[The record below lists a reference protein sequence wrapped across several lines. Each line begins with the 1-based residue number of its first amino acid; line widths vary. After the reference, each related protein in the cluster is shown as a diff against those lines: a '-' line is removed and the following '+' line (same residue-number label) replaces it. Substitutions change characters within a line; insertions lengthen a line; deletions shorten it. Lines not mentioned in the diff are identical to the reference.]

1 MLRMNTHI
9 RLFIYTLVF
18 SILSPSALHCINYSV
33 QFEGVLDTDIQK
45 QLKDSSITYEESDK
59 PVPNYQVLK
68 KRAEEDLERLN
79 QVAQYFG
86 YLGARSSFSILK
98 AQAATV
104 VFRVDLGPL
113 FLLKEYK
120 TIGTSEASTK
130 AIAENITLEKLH
142 LDVNSPAS
150 TKNINDAET
159 YALSI
164 LKNNGYPYC
173 AIAGRKTV
181 ADLANHQAFHAV
193 VIDTGP
199 FIRFGKISITGSQ
212 DVKSEKIL
220 KSIFWKN
227 GGSYSQDELQA
238 TQSALEA
245 TGLFSAV
252 TIHEQLQEDNTL
264 DIHIDLKDA
273 PHKTIGAGI
282 SYMTAKGVGVG
293 IDWEHRNV
301 GHLGD
306 KFSIRSELWAKFQ
319 TVVVSLAQQNL
330 KSPNENLTWFAEY
343 NKQQLRAYKSQ
354 ALSVGGLFD
363 RQLSKQKD
371 LIYGLKFED
380 LRSSSDGKS
389 NLFYLAKIPLGFKI
403 NESNNLLDPT
413 KGYFVNIRL
422 TPAYQFKGSNFG
434 YIIHSS
440 TVAFF
445 HSIFKDKVTFAA
457 KANLGNIFGAAEYT
471 IPIPDRFF
479 SGSESA
485 LRGYRYQTVSPTNSR
500 GELIGGRSV
509 LTGSLETRFR
519 TKSNIGW
526 VLFYDV
532 GNVYRENLPVL
543 SFNQLHS
550 VGIGGRYSTPIGPLR
565 IDIAFPLNR
574 RKKFDAPFQ
583 LYFSI
588 GQSF

>member
-1 MLRMNTHI
+1 MNTLI
-9 RLFIYTLVF
+9 RLFICTLI
-18 SILSPSALHCINYSV
+18 SILSSNCLLCIDYTV
-33 QFEGVLDTDIQK
+33 QFEGVADTDIQQ
-45 QLKDSSITYEESDK
+45 QLKSSSITYEEADK
-59 PVPNYQVLK
+59 PVANYQVLK
-68 KRAEEDLERLN
+68 KRAQEDLERLN
-79 QVAQYFG
+79 QVAHYFG

-104 VFRVDLGPL
+104 IFRIDLGPS
-113 FLLKEYK
+113 FLLKEYN
-120 TIGTSEASTK
+120 TVGTNETSSK

-142 LDVNSPAS
+142 LDTDSIAS
-150 TKNINDAET
+150 TKIITDAEGE
-159 YALSI
+159 ALNI
-164 LKNNGYPYC
+164 LKNHGYPYC
-173 AIAGRKTV
+173 AIAGRKTI
-181 ADLANHQAFHAV
+181 ADLAQHQAFHTL

-199 FIRFGKISITGSQ
+199 FIRFGKTSVTGSQ

-220 KSIFWKN
+220 KSISWED
-227 GGSYSQDELQA
+227 GGSYSHDSLQV
-238 TQSALEA
+238 TQTALEA

-252 TIHEQLQEDNTL
+252 TIHEQLQDDNTL

-273 PHKTIGAGI
+273 PHKTVGAGV

-293 IDWEHRNV
+293 LDWEHRNV
-301 GHLGD
+301 RHLGD

-330 KSPNENLTWFAEY
+330 KAPNENLTWVAEY
-343 NKQQLRAYKSQ
+343 NKQQLKAYTSH
-354 ALSVGGLFD
+354 ALSIGGLFD
-363 RQLSKQKD
+363 RQLSKQTD

-380 LRSSSDGKS
+380 LRSLSDGKR
-389 NLFYLAKIPLGFKI
+389 NLFYLAKVPLGFKL
-403 NESNNLLDPT
+403 NTSNNILDPT
-413 KGYFVNIRL
+413 TGYFINVRL
-422 TPAYQFKGSNFG
+422 TPAYQFKGSNFS
-434 YIIHSS
+434 YLIHS
-440 TVAFF
+440 TTAAIF
-445 HSIFKDKVTFAA
+445 HSVLDEKITFAA

-485 LRGYRYQTVSPTNSR
+485 LRGYRYQTVSPINR
-500 GELIGGRSV
+500 HGELIGGRSI

-526 VLFYDV
+526 VFFYDV

-550 VGIGGRYSTPIGPLR
+550 VGIGGRYATPIGPLR